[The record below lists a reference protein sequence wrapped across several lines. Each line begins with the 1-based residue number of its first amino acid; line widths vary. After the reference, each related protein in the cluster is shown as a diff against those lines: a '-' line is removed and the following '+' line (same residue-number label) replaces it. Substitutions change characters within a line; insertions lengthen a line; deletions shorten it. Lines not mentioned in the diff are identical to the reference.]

1 MDVATQR
8 RLVGALAAHLAQTE
22 NGGCAAEIVETHI
35 SWVILAGTHAY
46 KLKKALD
53 LGFLDFSSPDKRR
66 HACEEEVRLNRRTAP
81 DLYLDVVTVGGSVD
95 APRLGAPPALECAVR
110 MRRFDRA
117 EGLDFLLAR
126 DALGSAEIAEMA
138 AMIARFHDQAAR
150 AADGSHGTPARALA
164 DALANF
170 SQLPDPGFDADTRER
185 LRRLREWTCAEHAR
199 LAPLMERRMRAG
211 RVRECHGDLH
221 LANMVRHDGRI
232 VAFDCIEFNP
242 EMRWIDVINDLAFAL
257 MDLRHRGRADLAR
270 LLQDAYLQHGGDWEG
285 VALLPFYLVYRALVR
300 AKVAALRAGD
310 AAGDAPAR
318 RAALD
323 DCGAHVVLADA
334 IARPG
339 RAHLIIT
346 AGLSG
351 AGKTHVSGALI
362 AARDWVRLRADVER
376 KRLAGLKPHQRS
388 HAALAQGLYSAAATE
403 RVYAHLGALAEGLL
417 AAGNGVIVD
426 ATCMKRAQREAF
438 RRLAARC
445 GVPFTILHCSA
456 GRAEMERR
464 IVARNA
470 RGDDASEADS
480 AVLAAQI
487 AGAETIAADET
498 DDVLAVD
505 TCRPL
510 SVAALAAA
518 IEARVEARVDA
529 HIGAHVG
536 ARFDARGRMAD
547 AQPAAAT
554 PACP

>member
-22 NGGCAAEIVETHI
+22 NRGDAAEIVETHI

-46 KLKKALD
+46 KLKKPLD
-53 LGFLDFSSPDKRR
+53 LGFLDFSSLDKRR
-66 HACEEEVRLNRRTAP
+66 HACDEEVRLNRRTAP

-95 APRLGAPPALECAVR
+95 APRLGATPALEYAVR
-110 MRRFDRA
+110 MRRFARA

-126 DALGSAEIAEMA
+126 AALGGAEITAMA
-138 AMIARFHDQAAR
+138 AMIARFHAQAAR
-150 AADGSHGTPARALA
+150 AADGRHGTPARALA

-170 SQLPDPGFDADTRER
+170 SQMPDLGFDADTRER
-185 LRRLREWTCAEHAR
+185 LRRLREWTCAEQAR

-242 EMRWIDVINDLAFAL
+242 EMRWIDVMSDLAFAL
-257 MDLRHRGRADLAR
+257 MDLRHRGRADFAR
-270 LLQDAYLQHGGDWEG
+270 LLQDAYLQHSGDWEG

-300 AKVAALRAGD
+300 AKVAALRAAG

-318 RAALD
+318 RAALGD
-323 DCGAHVVLADA
+323 FGTHVLLADA

-351 AGKTHVSGALI
+351 AGKTHVSGALV

-376 KRLAGLKPHQRS
+376 KRLAGLEPHERS
-388 HAALAQGLYSAAATE
+388 HSAVAQGLYSTAAGE
-403 RVYAHLGALAEGLL
+403 RVYAHLGALAGDLL
-417 AAGNGVIVD
+417 AAGNVVIVD

-445 GVPFTILHCSA
+445 DVPFTILHCSA
-456 GRAEMERR
+456 ERAELERR
-464 IVARNA
+464 ILARNA

-487 AGAETIAADET
+487 AGAEAIAADEA
-498 DDVLAVD
+498 DDVLEID

-510 SVAALAAA
+510 CVPALAAA
-518 IEARVEARVDA
+518 IEAHAAA
-529 HIGAHVG
+529 HFA
-536 ARFDARGRMAD
+536 ARGEAHG
-547 AQPAAAT
+547 
-554 PACP
+554 